1 MTPADA
7 LFQLKLATSSTVA
20 LNKASIVKAGT
31 IAEQLAVRSDAHV
44 D

>member
-1 MTPADA
+1 MIPADA
-7 LFQLKLATSSTVA
+7 LFQLKLATSSPIA
-20 LNKASIVKAGT
+20 LNQGNLVKAGT